1 MDIIKNNPNEKNYY
15 EEHSYRLFEEETI
28 EKLMNL
34 LRDCRFIPIGRKEA
48 FKLSVSMNV
57 SNAITSLDLSS
68 NWFAE
73 EYNGLFSE
81 SIVEEI
87 NQQCERISK
96 CTVFALDGKLY
107 LVGVCPTRITEGSYT
122 KRERPDF
129 SETVTVA
136 FEIEMSES
144 AEKIVGL
151 RDEFYP
157 GEERMW
163 LLK

>member
-1 MDIIKNNPNEKNYY
+1 M
-15 EEHSYRLFEEETI
+15 FEEETI

-34 LRDCRFIPIGRKEA
+34 LRDCRFIPVERMEA
-48 FKLSVSMNV
+48 FKLSVSVNE

-87 NQQCERISK
+87 NQQCERISR

-107 LVGVCPTRITEGSYT
+107 LVGVCPSRITGGSYT
-122 KRERPDF
+122 KHERPDF
-129 SETVTVA
+129 SETVTVV

-144 AEKIVGL
+144 AEKIASL

-157 GEERMW
+157 GKDRVW